1 MNILYITPTTYL
13 IEDLAEEA
21 ASFFPLKREMLIQY
35 PPEFTTLKPVQLR
48 EQFYKNYFET
58 VQAYNPDCIMV
69 SDVKLLRALVPDK
82 AVKLGEVYPLR
93 NLGTCVTLIPS
104 EGEVFRRPDRAREDM
119 AIAVNAVEEYAVHD
133 NKSVKNKSFIWSAQ
147 YPKEPEEIQD
157 ILNKLIDAPVLA
169 CDIET
174 WSLKHYDSGLRSIC
188 LCTSE
193 HTGTAFRVDKYR
205 DTPDVE
211 VRSMLREFFVNY
223 KGTLLFHNMTFDV
236 YVLIYQLF
244 MDSLTDY
251 EGMLK
256 GLEVFSNY
264 HDTMIVAYLAI
275 NSCSGNDLSLKKLSQ
290 VYTGNYALENIKD
303 PDSVPDKEFLEYNL
317 IDGLATWFVY
327 NSYFPKLV
335 ADEQSRVYE
344 EVLLPAVKDIIQM
357 QLTGMPLN
365 MDRVNVA
372 EAKLQADLL
381 SSQMKILKS
390 EPVKKYTAA
399 LKQRWADS
407 KNRKL
412 KNKRVTAADCK
423 EQFNPASGKQLRE
436 LIYSQLRLPV
446 IDTTLTGQPSTGKD
460 TLEKLLNTETME
472 PEVRELLTSLIEYKD
487 AVKILDTFIP
497 AFKQAV
503 DAGDGTHRLFGS
515 YHIGGTVSGRLSS
528 SNPNLQNLPAT
539 GSKYAKLIKSCFTA
553 PPGYL
558 MCGLDFSSLEDRIS
572 AVTTKDEEKRKIY
585 RDGYDSH
592 SYRAYNYFRDQ
603 MPDIT
608 EELEKVRGLEKV
620 IKVTFDNG
628 SSRYFAPDDPEFLKY
643 RDSFL

>member
-1 MNILYITPTTYL
+1 MKILYVTPVTYL
-13 IEDLAEEA
+13 AGDLAEEA

-35 PPEFTTLKPVQLR
+35 PPEFTRLKPVEMR
-48 EQFYKNYFET
+48 KQFFEKHLDT
-58 VQAYNPDCIMV
+58 IQTYNPDCIMV
-69 SDVKLLRALVPDK
+69 SDSKLLRALVPDR
-82 AVKLGEVYPLR
+82 AVKLGEVYPLKTI
-93 NLGTCVTLIPS
+93 GTCITLIPS

-119 AIAVNAVEEYAVHD
+119 AIAANAVEEYMAEG
-133 NKSVKNKSFIWSAQ
+133 NTKSKAFIWSAQ
-147 YPKEPEEIQD
+147 YPKEPEEIQE
-157 ILNKLIDAPVLA
+157 ILDRLIGAPSLA

-174 WSLKHYDSGLRSIC
+174 WSLKHYDAGLRSIC
-188 LCTSE
+188 FCTSE
-193 HTGTAFRVDKYR
+193 HTGVAFRVDKQR
-205 DTPDVE
+205 DTPDME
-211 VRSMLREFFVNY
+211 IRSMLREFFVNY
-223 KGTLLFHNMTFDV
+223 KGTLLFHNMSFDV

-244 MDSLTDY
+244 MNSLTDY
-251 EGMLK
+251 EGMLE

-264 HDTMIVAYLAI
+264 HDSMIVAYLAI
-275 NSCSGNDLSLKKLSQ
+275 NSCAGNDLSLKKLSQ

-327 NSYFPKLV
+327 NTYYPKLV
-335 ADEQSRVYE
+335 EDEQSRVYY
-344 EVLLPAVKDIIQM
+344 EVMLPAVKDIIQM
-357 QLTGMPLN
+357 QLVGMPLN
-365 MDRVNVA
+365 MDRVHIA
-372 EAKLQADLL
+372 EAKLQSDLL
-381 SSQMKILKS
+381 SSQIKIAES

-399 LKQRWADS
+399 LRQRWADS
-407 KNRKL
+407 KNQKL

-436 LIYSQLRLPV
+436 LIYSSLRLPV
-446 IDTTLTGQPSTGKD
+446 IDTTITGQPSTGKD
-460 TLEKLLNTETME
+460 TLEKLLKSEDLE
-472 PEVRELLTSLIEYKD
+472 PEVRELLVSLIEYKD

-553 PPGYL
+553 PPGYI

-603 MPDIT
+603 MTDIT
-608 EELEKVRGLEKV
+608 EELERIRGLEKV
-620 IKVTFDNG
+620 IKVTFDDG
-628 SSRYFAPDDPEFLKY
+628 TSKYFAPDDPEFLKY
-643 RDSFL
+643 RNSFL